1 MVFKDVVD
9 SEKRRHLKWFEN
21 NKESQQKQSTL
32 QEEHKYQKET
42 MELQVWEILRKN
54 GLGWIWKETRDM
66 EILEISYLAAC
77 FK

>member
-1 MVFKDVVD
+1 
-9 SEKRRHLKWFEN
+9 
-21 NKESQQKQSTL
+21 
-32 QEEHKYQKET
+32 

-54 GLGWIWKETRDM
+54 GLGWIWKEMIDM

>member
-1 MVFKDVVD
+1 MIQK
-9 SEKRRHLKWFEN
+9 KRRHLKWFEN
-21 NKESQQKQSTL
+21 NKKSQQKQSTVL

-54 GLGWIWKETRDM
+54 GLGWIWKETIDM

>member
-1 MVFKDVVD
+1 MIQK
-9 SEKRRHLKWFEN
+9 KRRHLKWFEN
-21 NKESQQKQSTL
+21 IKESQQKQSTVL

-54 GLGWIWKETRDM
+54 GLGWIWKETIDM